1 MVAKPKVAKPSGHC
15 TFSDLY
21 FFFCTQN
28 FRKNEWF
35 QNENLVIVSLLI
47 QQALWVIRKNCACQP
62 AIWAPLHQKSILNK
76 SLQCRHC
83 RQADTERSAA
93 DKSQS
98 DVKEV
103 QGSASDRHPV
113 IDNSDYSE
121 IEFKDG
127 VYSAL
132 SHCKSYESYETAA
145 AEAEERS
152 ADDELTASE
161 DQR

>member
-1 MVAKPKVAKPSGHC
+1 M
-15 TFSDLY
+15 SDPEELHLSKTRHLSTPAPEVHPQQELAVSVS
-21 FFFCTQN
+21 TQN
-28 FRKNEWF
+28 VRD
-35 QNENLVIVSLLI
+35 
-47 QQALWVIRKNCACQP
+47 
-62 AIWAPLHQKSILNK
+62 
-76 SLQCRHC
+76 
-83 RQADTERSAA
+83 QADTERSAD

-103 QGSASDRHPV
+103 QSSASGPV

-145 AEAEERS
+145 EAAEERS

>member
-1 MVAKPKVAKPSGHC
+1 MILKWKSSNCISAHSIGVV
-15 TFSDLY
+15 SDPEELRLSKARHLSTPAPEVHPQQELAVSVS
-21 FFFCTQN
+21 TQN
-28 FRKNEWF
+28 VRD
-35 QNENLVIVSLLI
+35 
-47 QQALWVIRKNCACQP
+47 
-62 AIWAPLHQKSILNK
+62 
-76 SLQCRHC
+76 
-83 RQADTERSAA
+83 QADTERSAD

-98 DVKEV
+98 DFKEV

-113 IDNSDYSE
+113 IDHSDYSE

-145 AEAEERS
+145 EAEERS

>member
-1 MVAKPKVAKPSGHC
+1 M
-15 TFSDLY
+15 SDPEELRLSKARHLSTPALEVHPQQDLAVSL
-21 FFFCTQN
+21 TQN
-28 FRKNEWF
+28 VRD
-35 QNENLVIVSLLI
+35 
-47 QQALWVIRKNCACQP
+47 
-62 AIWAPLHQKSILNK
+62 
-76 SLQCRHC
+76 
-83 RQADTERSAA
+83 QADTERSAA

>member
-1 MVAKPKVAKPSGHC
+1 M
-15 TFSDLY
+15 SDPEELHLSKARHLSTPAPEVHPQQELAVSVS
-21 FFFCTQN
+21 TQN
-28 FRKNEWF
+28 VRD
-35 QNENLVIVSLLI
+35 
-47 QQALWVIRKNCACQP
+47 
-62 AIWAPLHQKSILNK
+62 
-76 SLQCRHC
+76 
-83 RQADTERSAA
+83 QADTERSAD

-103 QGSASDRHPV
+103 QSSASGPV

>member
-1 MVAKPKVAKPSGHC
+1 MILKWKSSNCISAHTTGIV
-15 TFSDLY
+15 SDPEELRLSKARHLSTPAPEVHPQQELAVSVS
-21 FFFCTQN
+21 TQN
-28 FRKNEWF
+28 VRD
-35 QNENLVIVSLLI
+35 
-47 QQALWVIRKNCACQP
+47 
-62 AIWAPLHQKSILNK
+62 
-76 SLQCRHC
+76 
-83 RQADTERSAA
+83 QADTERSAD

-98 DVKEV
+98 DFKEV

-113 IDNSDYSE
+113 IDHSDYSE
-121 IEFKDG
+121 IELKDG

-145 AEAEERS
+145 EAAEERS

>member
-1 MVAKPKVAKPSGHC
+1 M
-15 TFSDLY
+15 SDPEELRLSKARHLSTPAPEVHPQQELAVSVS
-21 FFFCTQN
+21 TQN
-28 FRKNEWF
+28 VRD
-35 QNENLVIVSLLI
+35 
-47 QQALWVIRKNCACQP
+47 
-62 AIWAPLHQKSILNK
+62 
-76 SLQCRHC
+76 
-83 RQADTERSAA
+83 QADTERSAA

-145 AEAEERS
+145 ETEERS

>member
-1 MVAKPKVAKPSGHC
+1 M
-15 TFSDLY
+15 SDPEELRLSKARHLSTPAPEVHPQQELAVSVS
-21 FFFCTQN
+21 TQN
-28 FRKNEWF
+28 VRDPQE
-35 QNENLVIVSLLI
+35 
-47 QQALWVIRKNCACQP
+47 
-62 AIWAPLHQKSILNK
+62 
-76 SLQCRHC
+76 
-83 RQADTERSAA
+83 ADTEPSAA
-93 DKSQS
+93 DQSQS

-103 QGSASDRHPV
+103 QGSASDPV
-113 IDNSDYSE
+113 IDHSDYSE

-145 AEAEERS
+145 EAAEERS

>member
-1 MVAKPKVAKPSGHC
+1 M
-15 TFSDLY
+15 SDPEELHLSKARHLSTPAPEVHPQQELAVSVS
-21 FFFCTQN
+21 TQN
-28 FRKNEWF
+28 VRD
-35 QNENLVIVSLLI
+35 
-47 QQALWVIRKNCACQP
+47 
-62 AIWAPLHQKSILNK
+62 
-76 SLQCRHC
+76 
-83 RQADTERSAA
+83 QADTERSAA
-93 DKSQS
+93 DKSKS

-103 QGSASDRHPV
+103 QGSESDRHPV
-113 IDNSDYSE
+113 IDHSDYSE

-145 AEAEERS
+145 EAEERS